1 MIVSMRYVMRGV
13 VFGHNQR
20 SITVILGQISISL
33 ELPGIRPGMIVTMR
47 NIT

>member
-20 SITVILGQISISL
+20 SITLILGQISISL
-33 ELPGIRPGMIVTMR
+33 ELLHVCAQMKGLDS
-47 NIT
+47 